1 MNEEVD
7 QISLQVVS
15 DTLKKE
21 NDIVVTKTREN
32 NGFLYLAAFISR

>member
-7 QISLQVVS
+7 QISLQVIS
-15 DTLKKE
+15 DTLKKD
-21 NDIVVTKTREN
+21 DIVAKKKQN